1 MSQAKVDKY
10 KKEKKNRAKTVKKAR
25 VKRVTSVYMSRMR
38 TCKKL
43 NNVVYTNRDG
53 ELKLQVNDKM
63 KIVLDFQL

>member
-1 MSQAKVDKY
+1 MYSSIKQVS
-10 KKEKKNRAKTVKKAR
+10 
-25 VKRVTSVYMSRMR
+25 KRVTSVYMSRIR
-38 TCKKL
+38 TCIKL